1 MSSSKILYLG
11 LIEETPVQ
19 KMKLAGVRRYTDARR
34 WEVVPLPAFES
45 STGRLNSPLRAFR
58 PFDDSAPEV
67 LRSLLQKYHPIG
79 CILDWSG
86 IVPDIPLSL
95 FGHVPAVHLDTA
107 SGRRGPAASLSVSGD
122 EEAVVRMAMREL
134 SANRPASFATVEYQ
148 RYEHHASSGWPSVR
162 ANAFRAL
169 AAETGRPCAIF
180 RTRVSETLEERAARL
195 AAWLKRLPLPCG
207 IFGVTDGTAH
217 QVRAA
222 CRAAYLSV
230 PRDISIIGVDNDPGL
245 CEDEK
250 PFLSSIQLDFERA
263 GFLAARMLGERI
275 AQATSDKRRCMRQP
289 PASRVSPE
297 KPAPVTFGP
306 LMAVRRKSTSGRGR
320 REPRILKAVEIIR
333 AEACDGL
340 TAEALAARFDGS
352 RKHFE
357 RRFREAM
364 GHSVL
369 DEILH
374 VRLER
379 VRTLLATTEMPVSAI
394 ADFCGFGTDR
404 ELRWLFRKRT
414 GVSLRQWRADH
425 VK

>member
-1 MSSSKILYLG
+1 MSSKILYLG
-11 LIEETPVQ
+11 LIDEAPVQ

-34 WEVVPLPAFES
+34 WEVISFPAFEVRRGEEDS
-45 STGRLNSPLRAFR
+45 VSRLFLPVDRF
-58 PFDDSAPEV
+58 APEGFH
-67 LRSLLQKYHPIG
+67 SLLLEHRPIG
-79 CILDWSG
+79 CIVDWSG
-86 IVPDIPLSL
+86 KVPDTTLSF
-95 FGHVPAVHLDTA
+95 FGRLPVVHIDTA
-107 SGRRGPAASLSVSGD
+107 SGLRGPIAQLAVSGD
-122 EEAVVRMAMREL
+122 ENAVVRMALQEL

-148 RYEHHASSGWPSVR
+148 WHEHHASLGWSSVR
-162 ANAFRAL
+162 AKTFHAL
-169 AAETGRPCAIF
+169 AAEMGRPCAIF

-207 IFGVTDGTAH
+207 IFAVNDGTAY

-263 GFLAARMLGERI
+263 GFLAARMRGERI
-275 AQATSDKRRCMRQP
+275 AQAASDKRRCMRQP

-320 REPRILKAVEIIR
+320 CEPRILKAVEIIR

-414 GVSLRQWRADH
+414 GLSLRQWRADH